1 MAALKWMLYGCS
13 PTLDTFWDEALN
25 PGRMPATAEAI
36 EAAETRLGIRLPAW
50 LRQLYARYDGGAV
63 QMARGRSLQQPDNW
77 LKAEWLIPRARLLGA
92 AALFSF
98 AEVRARQEYRDD
110 AYAGLAA
117 GGDDRRLIAIAAD
130 DRTPSRALCLDYS
143 APDAEPDAEP
153 SLVYVDTGE
162 NRRLIV
168 FDGVDDL
175 LSQLVDVV
183 YWSPALQ
190 AKHDG
195 DVLQWQPQPP
205 ALTTFWSGAGHWN
218 DGGAAADATLLAATE
233 ARLGVRLP
241 ALFKRLYS
249 VQDGGDT
256 RWCWV
261 PRTRFPSG
269 HYVDWE
275 CVLVD
280 RDLLPLAQI
289 RSVLDFA
296 DAFEDRNDFSAA
308 ACLHAGLDQL
318 LVLSAHN
325 IDCLLCLDYRA
336 RGPQCE
342 PEVVYFEDWDGLVPT
357 WRAPSF
363 EAFFGVLRQA
373 EL

>member
-1 MAALKWMLYGCS
+1 
-13 PTLDTFWDEALN
+13 
-25 PGRMPATAEAI
+25 MPATAEAI

-63 QMARGRSLQQPDNW
+63 QMARGRSLEQPDNW
-77 LKAEWLIPRARLLGA
+77 RKAEWLIPRARLLGSA
-92 AALFSF
+92 ELFSF

-110 AYAGLAA
+110 AYAGLAE
-117 GGDDRRLIAIAAD
+117 GGDDRCVIAIAAD
-130 DRTPSRALCLDYS
+130 HRSPSRALCLDYS
-143 APDAEPDAEP
+143 ASDVEPT
-153 SLVYVDTGE
+153 LVYVDAGDK
-162 NRRLIV
+162 RRLSV
-168 FDGVDDL
+168 FANVDDL
-175 LSQLVDVV
+175 LSQLVDVR

-190 AKHDG
+190 SKYG
-195 DVLQWQPQPP
+195 RDVLQWQPQPP
-205 ALTTFWSGAGHWN
+205 ALTTFWSGPERRN
-218 DGGAAADATLLAATE
+218 GGRAAADAAMLAATE

-256 RWCWV
+256 NWCWV
-261 PRTRFPSG
+261 PRTRFPADLCL
-269 HYVDWE
+269 DWE